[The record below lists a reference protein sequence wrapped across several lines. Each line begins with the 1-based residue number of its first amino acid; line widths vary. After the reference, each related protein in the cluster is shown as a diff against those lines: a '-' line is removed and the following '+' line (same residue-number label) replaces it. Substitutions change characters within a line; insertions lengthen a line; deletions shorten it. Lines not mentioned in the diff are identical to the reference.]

1 MLQYIVSGNNAQE
14 IISTATNALNNGC
27 RWIRLDL
34 KGIDS
39 AEIESTVKTLQE
51 KCNDLEAFLSL
62 ENDVEN
68 ATTMKVGGVHL
79 GNDSKITSV
88 DARKRLGEE
97 TIIGITVAE
106 AADVPFIPRTAID
119 YVAVAN
125 DDLDNC
131 RKVVEQMKAT
141 GLEEPVVAPYSQSTP
156 LKTLMS
162 TGINGIAVNQSN
174 TPVTMLPQLL
184 KELNALIEQRLNDL

>member
-68 ATTMKVGGVHL
+68 ATTMKVAGVHL
-79 GNDSKITSV
+79 GNDSKISAV